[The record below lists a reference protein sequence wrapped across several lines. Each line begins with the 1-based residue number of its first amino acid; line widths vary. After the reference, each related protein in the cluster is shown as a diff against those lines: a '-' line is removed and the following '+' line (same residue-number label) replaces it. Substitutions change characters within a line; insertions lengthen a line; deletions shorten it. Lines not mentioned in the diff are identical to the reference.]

1 MHARILTH
9 LHPSPPTPPTYAHAK
24 QVSNMALRLVASMQR
39 DWIQAGRRPSGICGA
54 ALFLAA
60 IYHDKPRTYKDVGR
74 IVRVSPETIKKR
86 VDGAWAETRFAGL
99 LGVL

>member
-1 MHARILTH
+1 
-9 LHPSPPTPPTYAHAK
+9 
-24 QVSNMALRLVASMQR
+24 MALRLVASMQR